1 MQDTNFTGQNTKQGG
16 LLVSKLKGSSKSFTT
31 DEDVRE
37 LFVHMISE
45 SVLELRESGSVL
57 YD

>member
-1 MQDTNFTGQNTKQGG
+1 MGG
-16 LLVSKLKGSSKSFTT
+16 LLVFELKGSNRALTT

-37 LFVHMISE
+37 LFIHMISE

>member
-1 MQDTNFTGQNTKQGG
+1 MADTNFTGQNTKMEG
-16 LLVSKLKGSSKSFTT
+16 LLVFKLKGTNRALTT

-45 SVLELRESGSVL
+45 SVRELRESGSVP

>member
-1 MQDTNFTGQNTKQGG
+1 MGG
-16 LLVSKLKGSSKSFTT
+16 LLVFKLKGSNRALTT

-45 SVLELRESGSVL
+45 SVLELRESGSLL